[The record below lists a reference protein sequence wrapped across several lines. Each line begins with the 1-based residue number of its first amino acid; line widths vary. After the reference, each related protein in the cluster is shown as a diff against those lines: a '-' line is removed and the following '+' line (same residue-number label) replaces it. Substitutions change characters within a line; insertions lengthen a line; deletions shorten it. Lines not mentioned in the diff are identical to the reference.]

1 MFEFRLEVHFVAV
14 QVENRRTLTFMG
26 HNGSGKSTII
36 EAMLKLSGKISEIGT
51 TMNYDPLEKEK
62 NTTLSVGF
70 GTYEKDGYEFIAMD
84 TPGFGDFL
92 SEVISALFAA
102 ENTVS
107 VINAASGIEVQTERT
122 WTQAVELKK
131 PIMIFI
137 NQMDKER
144 ADYDRVLADL
154 KAKFDKNIVPVY
166 LPIGKEDSFKGIVD
180 LLNNCAYVYADDAS
194 GKKEKTEIPE
204 DLKEHVEELGM
215 ALVEDIV
222 ETDDELMEKYL
233 GGEEIDGPA
242 LAKAMKNAY
251 AEGQLVPVCCG
262 SAVKNI
268 GIDLF
273 IDLFKAI

>member
-14 QVENRRTLTFMG
+14 QVEKRRSLSFIG

-36 EAMLKLSGKISEIGT
+36 EAMLMLAGKISEIGT

-62 NTTLSVGF
+62 STTLSVGF
-70 GTYEKDGYEFIAMD
+70 GTFEKDGYEFITMD

-102 ENTVS
+102 ENAVS
-107 VINAASGIEVQTERT
+107 IINAASGIEVQTERT

-144 ADYDRVLADL
+144 ADYNQILEDL

-166 LPIGKEDSFKGIVD
+166 LPIGKEESFHGIVD
-180 LLNNCAYVYADDAS
+180 LLNNCAYGYSEDAS
-194 GKKEKTEIPE
+194 GKKEKIE
-204 DLKEHVEELGM
+204 
-215 ALVEDIV
+215 
-222 ETDDELMEKYL
+222 
-233 GGEEIDGPA
+233 
-242 LAKAMKNAY
+242 
-251 AEGQLVPVCCG
+251 
-262 SAVKNI
+262 
-268 GIDLF
+268 
-273 IDLFKAI
+273 

>member
-1 MFEFRLEVHFVAV
+1 MAV

-26 HNGSGKSTII
+26 HNGSGKSTLI

-70 GTYEKDGYEFIAMD
+70 GTFEKDGYEFITMD

-102 ENTVS
+102 ENAVS

-122 WTQAVELKK
+122 WKQAEALNK
-131 PIMIFI
+131 PIMIFV

-144 ADYDRVLADL
+144 ADFNQILDDL
-154 KAKFDKNIVPVY
+154 KGKFDKNIVPVY

-180 LLNNCAYVYADDAS
+180 LLNNCAYVYSDDAS
-194 GKKEKTEIPE
+194 GKKEKVEIPE
-204 DLKEHVEELGM
+204 ELKDQVEELRM
-215 ALVEDIV
+215 ALLEDIV
-222 ETDDELMEKYL
+222 ETDDDLMENEKK
-233 GGEEIDGPA
+233 E
-242 LAKAMKNAY
+242 
-251 AEGQLVPVCCG
+251 
-262 SAVKNI
+262 NI
-268 GIDLF
+268 
-273 IDLFKAI
+273 FK